1 MESEAF
7 TYMSKVP
14 ADLAHARYCPRCY
27 DAKIAQAVIDYE
39 AMVEKAKDVYFLTKA
54 YPGYVRVLR
63 KHTKRVVVEDCADRR
78 DTIVRMAFFA
88 AELGFNAIIEAE
100 VESFKTRSHGYL
112 SSRWKGSAMP
122 AQIDGEQLERASL
135 RRL

>member
-1 MESEAF
+1 MSTPTVCATCLNTKANQVCGLCNEPVCKSCVIAMESEAF
-7 TYMSKVP
+7 T
-14 ADLAHARYCPRCY
+14 
-27 DAKIAQAVIDYE
+27 
-39 AMVEKAKDVYFLTKA
+39 KDVYFLTKA